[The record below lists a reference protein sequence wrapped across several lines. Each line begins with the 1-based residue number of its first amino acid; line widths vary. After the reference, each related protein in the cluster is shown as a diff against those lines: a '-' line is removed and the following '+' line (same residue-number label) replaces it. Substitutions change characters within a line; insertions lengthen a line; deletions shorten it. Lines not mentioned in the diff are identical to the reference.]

1 MKKKIIQTLLLFAF
15 VSNASAQVWTNLQNL
30 EVAFKI
36 KNAGINVDGKFTD
49 VSATVSLDQ
58 KHFENSTFNGVI
70 QAKSVNTDNKLRD
83 GHLRDKE
90 EFFNV
95 AKYPTITMKA
105 LKVGA
110 TQAGGSYKVD
120 WLITMKGVSKKVTT
134 DVLVNPNGNSLYIL
148 TVFQLNRLDWKV
160 GDKGVLMSDNVVV
173 TVSGNLLR

>member
-1 MKKKIIQTLLLFAF
+1 MGLLCLTF
-15 VSNASAQVWTNLQNL
+15 NMSAQIWTNLQNL

-36 KNAGINVDGKFTD
+36 KNAGITVDGKFKD
-49 VSATVSLDQ
+49 VSATVSVDE

-70 QAKSVNTDNKLRD
+70 QAKSISTENSMRD

-95 AKYPTITMKA
+95 AKFPTITMKA
-105 LKVGA
+105 VKVGSN
-110 TQAGGSYKVD
+110 QVGGSYKVD
-120 WLITMKGVSKKVTT
+120 WLLTIKGITKKITT
-134 DVLVNPNGNSLYIL
+134 DVLVNLNGNSLYIL

-160 GDKGVLMSDNVVV
+160 GDKGVLMSDNVIV